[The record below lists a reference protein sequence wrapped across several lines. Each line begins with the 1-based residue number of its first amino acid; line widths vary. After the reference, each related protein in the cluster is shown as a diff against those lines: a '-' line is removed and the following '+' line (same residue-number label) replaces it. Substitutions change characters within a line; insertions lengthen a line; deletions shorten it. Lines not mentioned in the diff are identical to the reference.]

1 MVIGDRIKRGIKR
14 KNVIYGLISIV
25 LAITLISFTL
35 GKEILAGKQPSLV
48 SFAIINF
55 SGYLFFLLLPVETL
69 IPFYVSA
76 GYNGWLLLG
85 IALST
90 AVAAQAID
98 YFIGYVMS
106 EGIINNL
113 IGKKRFIKFRSYIEK
128 YGGLAILIFN
138 LFPLASS
145 VLSLMAGMVRYKI
158 KKFWFYSIIGL
169 TLKYLFFIFL
179 FDWIFF

>member
-1 MVIGDRIKRGIKR
+1 MVINTIKKSIRKR
-14 KNVIYGLISIV
+14 NVIYGLISII
-25 LAITLISFTL
+25 LAVTLISLTI
-35 GKEILAGKQPSLV
+35 GKEIIAGKQLSLL
-48 SFAIINF
+48 SFAMVNF
-55 SGYLFFLLLPVETL
+55 SGYLFFFLLPVETL

-76 GYNGWLLLG
+76 GYNGWLLFS

-90 AVAAQAID
+90 AVVAQAID

-113 IGKKRFIKFRSYIEK
+113 IGKEKFNKYQNYIEK
-128 YGGLAILIFN
+128 YSGSAILIFN

-158 KKFWFYSIIGL
+158 KKFWFFSILGL
-169 TLKYLFFIFL
+169 SIKYLALIFL
-179 FDWIFF
+179 FNWLFF